1 MKHKTTVVIT
11 TIAPEE
17 HLPTIRERVR
27 SQVKEGLTHGEGIM
41 AFAKRAYYYEFYF
54 KDVLSSIKENEDLMG
69 EVVFLTKQVA
79 DRDKL
84 IQDLQ
89 ELANLGIQE
98 VSYEDN
104 V

>member
-1 MKHKTTVVIT
+1 MNNKTTIIIT
-11 TIAPEE
+11 TIAPKE
-17 HLPTIRERVR
+17 HLPTIRDRIR
-27 SQVKEGLTHGEGIM
+27 SQIKEGLTYGEGIM
-41 AFAKRAYYYEFYF
+41 AFAKRAYYYEFYC
-54 KDVLSSIKENEDLMG
+54 KDVLSIIQNNEDLMG

-89 ELANLGIQE
+89 ELANLGIQGA
-98 VSYEDN
+98 SYEDK